1 MESESWVV
9 AMVVYKAWVD
19 GGKLIEERRLALR
32 QYSGCSQ
39 NDAVG
44 QATVSVLNEYTSW
57 GILLMRTLRVELP
70 KTEVVDLTATV
81 DLSKVV
87 VGKIEL
93 ASLLAFVR
101 AQHPDR
107 TLPVNTA
114 IETLQATL
122 EGKG

>member
-1 MESESWVV
+1 M
-9 AMVVYKAWVD
+9 
-19 GGKLIEERRLALR
+19 
-32 QYSGCSQ
+32 
-39 NDAVG
+39 G

>member
-1 MESESWVV
+1 
-9 AMVVYKAWVD
+9 MVVYKAWVE

-39 NDAVG
+39 NEAIG

-87 VGKIEL
+87 VDKAALKDVLGMAGSVDPETYKQKL
-93 ASLLAFVR
+93 ASI
-101 AQHPDR
+101 QK
-107 TLPVNTA
+107 VNA
-114 IETLQATL
+114 AL